1 MLSKLIST
9 LSSENEKKRNRTLT
23 VASQRPVLADDRI
36 IAISQNVEQILRL
49 EGPLHL
55 RSELVGGAYT
65 SIFIYL
71 HCVIC
76 VTKKYAP

>member
-1 MLSKLIST
+1 M
-9 LSSENEKKRNRTLT
+9 
-23 VASQRPVLADDRI
+23 LADDRI